1 MTSSQERLKDRRLN
15 LKVTRNLEVRTKMS
29 LYDGIKYNIKGVML
43 AFKTPKLLML
53 GILRFF
59 IVLIFTLVLSGL
71 VLYWHDE
78 ILLMI
83 WKMPD
88 SGWLVYVW
96 KIVSWLLSI
105 FLAAIAM
112 VLSYLTA
119 QLFFCVFIMDYMSRI
134 TEKIISGKEVPFE
147 QGSWISF
154 FIYLVKQEIPR
165 AIIPVLISLIIMV
178 LGLMTPISP
187 IIVIISSVAA
197 VVFLA
202 WDNTDLVP
210 ARRMEPFNMRIKFL
224 RKHLMF
230 HIGFGLLFLI
240 PGLNILFLSFAP
252 VGATLYYI
260 EQEQ

>member
-1 MTSSQERLKDRRLN
+1 MD
-15 LKVTRNLEVRTKMS
+15 
-29 LYDGIKYNIKGVML
+29 LYDGIKYNIKGVIL
-43 AFKTPKLLML
+43 ALKTPKLLML

-59 IVLIFTLVLSGL
+59 IVLFFTLVLSGF

-83 WKMPD
+83 WKMPE
-88 SGWLVYVW
+88 SGWLIFVW
-96 KIVSWLLSI
+96 KAVSWLLSI

-112 VLSYLTA
+112 VLAYLIA

-134 TEKIISGKEVPFE
+134 TEKIILGKEVPFE

-165 AIIPVLISLIIMV
+165 AVIPVLISLVIMV
-178 LGLMTPISP
+178 LGLLTPVSP
-187 IIVIISSVAA
+187 IIIVISSVAA

-210 ARRMEPFNMRIKFL
+210 ARRMEPFNIRIKFL
-224 RKHLMF
+224 REHLMF

-260 EQEQ
+260 EKEH